1 MDRNDPLRNYRFT
14 IEFEGSKKAGFSDVI
29 VAETTVDMVDYR
41 NGSDPTHARKLSG
54 LTKYGNITLK
64 RGMTTGKDGQ
74 VLHDWHKAVLAKGAA
89 NNRKDVTLSV
99 LDEAGQEVARFVIA
113 QAWPAKHHQSDLS
126 GKGAEVIQE
135 LLELAN
141 EGYERVK

>member
-41 NGSDPTHARKLSG
+41 NDSDPTHARKLSG

-74 VLHDWHKAVLAKGAA
+74 VLASVVTNPQGDVNQLVFSEAKVDQGLPDALFHFEPPKGAF
-89 NNRKDVTLSV
+89 V
-99 LDEAGQEVARFVIA
+99 QEF
-113 QAWPAKHHQSDLS
+113 
-126 GKGAEVIQE
+126 
-135 LLELAN
+135 
-141 EGYERVK
+141 